1 MSANNNISFRL
12 KSIEEMLYNISLIE
26 QTHLDKDNL
35 RVQFMTQTF
44 LDIKNNLI
52 KIKVGTKYNAQ
63 EVSILNLELL
73 FTFSIDN
80 INNLVSVDKK
90 DMRLH
95 FKADLIP
102 TFINIA
108 IGGMRGVLYEKVK
121 STKLKEFP
129 LPLVDL
135 QEVLKNNSFHVE
147 E

>member
-1 MSANNNISFRL
+1 MSADKNISFSLR
-12 KSIEEMLYNISLIE
+12 SIEEMLYNISLIE
-26 QTHLDKDNL
+26 QTHIDKDNL

-44 LDIKNNLI
+44 LDIKNNLV

-63 EVSILNLELL
+63 EISILNLELL

-90 DMRLH
+90 DMLLN

-108 IGGMRGVLYEKVK
+108 IGGMRGVLYEKAK

-129 LPLVDL
+129 LPLVDIR
-135 QEVLKNNSFHVE
+135 EVLKNNSFHLE